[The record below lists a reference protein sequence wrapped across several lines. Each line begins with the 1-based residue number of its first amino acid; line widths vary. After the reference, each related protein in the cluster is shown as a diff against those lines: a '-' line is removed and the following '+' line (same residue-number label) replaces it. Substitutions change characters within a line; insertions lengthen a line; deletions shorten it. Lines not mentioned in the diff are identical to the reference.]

1 MNNRLHIVL
10 EAFLVGML
18 FEYLLR
24 VEVSFFPVAMIIL
37 LTGSI
42 ILDFVI
48 DYYTKKKNRLLKE
61 IEKTTQQIIVNENK
75 INKLPKGWAVL
86 KAGQDLKDM
95 LWQIT
100 LVNIDDVSNNIEYPR
115 KIYLND
121 GASYEEILKF
131 GIHRINILEL
141 NKVINPRI

>member
-48 DYYTKKKNRLLKE
+48 DYYRKEKNRLLKE
-61 IEKTTQQIIVNENK
+61 IQKNAQQIVIHENSVNNVDSTVAEVE
-75 INKLPKGWAVL
+75 KL
-86 KAGQDLKDM
+86 
-95 LWQIT
+95 
-100 LVNIDDVSNNIEYPR
+100 
-115 KIYLND
+115 
-121 GASYEEILKF
+121 
-131 GIHRINILEL
+131 
-141 NKVINPRI
+141 